1 MPMNIAVIGGDGI
14 GAEVTRESLKILQAV
29 SQHVGF
35 DYQYTE
41 LPYSGQHYLQTGTV
55 ITEEQIEA
63 LRDYDAI
70 LFGAIGHPDVDP
82 GILERGLLLKLRFD

>member
-35 DYQYTE
+35 DYQCTE
-41 LPYSGQHYLQTGTV
+41 LLYSGQHHLQTGTV
-55 ITEEQIEA
+55 ITEA
-63 LRDYDAI
+63 
-70 LFGAIGHPDVDP
+70 
-82 GILERGLLLKLRFD
+82 